1 MAGSSSDLYYRESNS
16 SPAYNNPRFVAL
28 IVNKAEQGM
37 QRHLSGAEVT
47 MISNFIRKLDNDM
60 LLRMSPEKV
69 IASLTASIISRLAR
83 YECEEEPD
91 RTQEF
96 LRGEIGISGE
106 TDYVRPTSDIS
117 RQKSASDMMREAQTN
132 ADGGARMVEV
142 SRMFGF
148 TKASQIQK
156 ILNPNALL
164 RTNYILMDTRYRALD
179 NDGTKY
185 FQWNHINNVTRAQ
198 GSVNTIG
205 TIRDIVA
212 MRVYPFRIPYTAALD
227 TSYRKVSMLMREFQ
241 AQSFVAHEG
250 RRFHFMFDIFIDG
263 DSIYLKPED
272 NNDAYYRFNQ
282 PVTQIDNISI
292 DFGSPL
298 EEVVFDSDRSLG
310 FASVYWDGIQ
320 TQITTQSPH
329 NLLTGY
335 IIYITG
341 FTSLNPLATP
351 TLIAQMNQA
360 QGHNVIVVSPTVL
373 KLSVDSSSMQQ
384 LIQGGPGI
392 TLGANT
398 VLGITV
404 PLALSP
410 GDRVRITSSAA
421 PPFFTDYGVF
431 IVVFYDPVAGT
442 IFLGEDSGI
451 VVPVNC
457 YVFKDYR
464 PPPLTRNDGLAQI
477 VPAGGIS
484 LNDATVTSVGASLST
499 DYKVG
504 DTIYLF
510 RVSPVFYELA
520 YTVTSVLSPSQML
533 INRVILGNE
542 VNLTALKV
550 TRVQDNLFQVYYGG
564 KRIFIPMEL
573 TYIAPES

>member
-1 MAGSSSDLYYRESNS
+1 MAGSSSDLYYRETNS

-28 IVNKAEQGM
+28 IVNKTEQAM
-37 QRHLSGAEVT
+37 QRHLSGSEVS

-60 LLRMSPEKV
+60 LMRMTPEKV

-83 YECEEEPD
+83 YQCEEEPD
-91 RTQEF
+91 RTQDF

-117 RQKSASDMMREAQTN
+117 RQKSAGDMMREAQIN

-227 TSYRKVSMLMREFQ
+227 TSYKKVSMLMREFQ
-241 AQSFVAHEG
+241 AQSFVAQES

-263 DSIYLKPED
+263 DSIFLKPED

-282 PVTQIDNISI
+282 PITQIDNISI

-298 EEVVFDSDRSLG
+298 EEVIFDVDRSLG
-310 FASVYWDGIQ
+310 FVNAYSDGIQ

-335 IIYITG
+335 VIYITG

-351 TLIAQMNQA
+351 NLIAQMNRA
-360 QGHNVIVVSPTVL
+360 QGHNVIVVSPTIL
-373 KLSVDSSSMQQ
+373 KLSVNSSSALQ
-384 LIQGGPGI
+384 LIQGG
-392 TLGANT
+392 LGVALNADRVT
-398 VLGITV
+398 GITV
-404 PLALSP
+404 PLTLSP
-410 GDRVRITSSAA
+410 GDRVRITDSAA
-421 PPFFTDYGVF
+421 PPFIADSVC

-442 IFLGEDSGI
+442 IYLDGNYGVAASR
-451 VVPVNC
+451 

-477 VPAGGIS
+477 TPIGGIS

-499 DYKVG
+499 EYKVG

-510 RVSPVFYELA
+510 RSNPVFYEA
-520 YTVTSVLSPSQML
+520 PYTITSILSPTQMT

-542 VNLTALKV
+542 VNLTALRV
-550 TRVQDNLFQVYYGG
+550 TQVQENLFQVYYGG

-573 TYIAPES
+573 TYVAPES